1 MKITK
6 TSVCPVCG
14 DRLNISKLSCPS
26 CKAEF
31 PVEENISEYD
41 RLDAAQSDF
50 LRTFLTCR
58 GNMKDVQNKI
68 GISYP
73 TAKKRLD
80 ELLKALGIAD
90 NNA

>member
-31 PVEENISEYD
+31 PVEEKISEYD
-41 RLDAAQSDF
+41 RLDKYYESLLLAYVF
-50 LRTFLTCR
+50 NLPRKYEGC
-58 GNMKDVQNKI
+58 
-68 GISYP
+68 
-73 TAKKRLD
+73 AK
-80 ELLKALGIAD
+80 
-90 NNA
+90 

>member
-31 PVEENISEYD
+31 PVEENI
-41 RLDAAQSDF
+41 F
-50 LRTFLTCR
+50 
-58 GNMKDVQNKI
+58 
-68 GISYP
+68 
-73 TAKKRLD
+73 
-80 ELLKALGIAD
+80 
-90 NNA
+90 